1 MMRILTNHPLL
12 LSLPLASHLSHL
24 SHLSHN
30 NPRLLLTLCA
40 VFVEASQRVKDKLNE
55 TKDARI
61 PSIRQLHTIPIRHY
75 KTLLYY
81 VDNASVIVVDETFKD
96 MFSTAYVRI
105 NGLPNT
111 FIGSLDDYQM
121 CVYLLRKQL
130 KWNYEELDL
139 MVAKFRVDIMDRI
152 MQLKERDLMPQ
163 I

>member
-1 MMRILTNHPLL
+1 MMKKVTSHPLL
-12 LSLPLASHLSHL
+12 LSLPLASHLS
-24 SHLSHN
+24 
-30 NPRLLLTLCA
+30 PRLLLTLCA

-61 PSIRQLHTIPIRHY
+61 PSIRQLLTIPIRHY

-81 VDNASVIVVDETFKD
+81 VDNGTIIIIDETFKD

-105 NGLPNT
+105 NGLPDT

-130 KWNYEELDL
+130 KWNYEELGL
-139 MVAKFRVDIMDRI
+139 LVAKFRVDVMDRI
-152 MQLKERDLMPQ
+152 MQLRERDLMPQ